1 MRVKLQLRE
10 VNIIR
15 EGDKQKNSYFGL
27 QRLGFTIGEEKREK
41 KRKKRKKTEKEKKTQ
56 RSRYVCL

>member
-1 MRVKLQLRE
+1 MRQT
-10 VNIIR
+10 
-15 EGDKQKNSYFGL
+15 KNSYFGL

-41 KRKKRKKTEKEKKTQ
+41 KRKKRKKKEKEKKTQ